1 MGIRAIR
8 GATCLTANNAE
19 EMNEAVAELID
30 QMMIR
35 NRVSSEQVISIFL
48 TGTPDLTCA
57 FPAAGIRIHGLTDV
71 PLMCAQ
77 EMNVVGALERV
88 VRIMAQVETDQE
100 RGEVHHVY
108 LRGAEVL
115 RADLA
120 DESGKSDKFGKSGK
134 SGKDAHGA

>member
-1 MGIRAIR
+1 MAIRAIR

-30 QMMIR
+30 HIMMR
-35 NRVSSEQVISIFL
+35 NEITSAQVISIFL

-57 FPAAGIRIHGLTDV
+57 FPAAGIRTHGLTDV

-77 EMNVVGALERV
+77 EMDVVGALERV
-88 VRIMAQVETDQE
+88 IRIMTHVETELD
-100 RGEVHHVY
+100 RSEVQHVY

-115 RADLA
+115 RADLTEKSAEDA
-120 DESGKSDKFGKSGK
+120 D
-134 SGKDAHGA
+134 GA

>member
-1 MGIRAIR
+1 MEIRAIR

-30 QMMIR
+30 HIMMR
-35 NRVSSEQVISIFL
+35 NEITSAQVISIFL

-77 EMNVVGALERV
+77 EMDVVGALERV
-88 VRIMAQVETDQE
+88 IRIMTHVETELD
-100 RGEVHHVY
+100 RSEVQHVY

-115 RADLA
+115 RADLTEKSAEDA
-120 DESGKSDKFGKSGK
+120 D
-134 SGKDAHGA
+134 GA

>member
-1 MGIRAIR
+1 MAIRAIR
-8 GATCLTANNAE
+8 GATCLSANNVE

-30 QMMIR
+30 QMLNR
-35 NRVSSEQVISIFL
+35 NEVSQDEVISIFL

-77 EMNVVGALERV
+77 EMNVDGALQRV
-88 VRIMAQVETDQE
+88 IRIMAQVETDQS
-100 RGEVHHVY
+100 RSTIQHVY

-115 RADLA
+115 RSDLSKNQA
-120 DESGKSDKFGKSGK
+120 
-134 SGKDAHGA
+134 KDRHDA

>member
-1 MGIRAIR
+1 MAIRAIR
-8 GATCLTANNAE
+8 GATCLSANNVE

-30 QMMIR
+30 QMLNR
-35 NRVSSEQVISIFL
+35 NKISEDAVISIFL

-77 EMNVVGALERV
+77 EMNVDGALERV
-88 VRIMAQVETDQE
+88 VRIMAQVETDQSRSDVE
-100 RGEVHHVY
+100 HVY

-115 RADLA
+115 RADLT
-120 DESGKSDKFGKSGK
+120 KSHDRDS
-134 SGKDAHGA
+134 HGA

>member
-1 MGIRAIR
+1 MAIRAIR

-30 QMMIR
+30 HIMMRNGIR
-35 NRVSSEQVISIFL
+35 SAQVISIFL

-57 FPAAGIRIHGLTDV
+57 FPAAGIRTHGLTDV

-77 EMNVVGALERV
+77 EMDVVGALERV
-88 VRIMAQVETDQE
+88 VRIMTHVETELD
-100 RGEVHHVY
+100 RSEVQHVY

-115 RADLA
+115 RADLTEQSA
-120 DESGKSDKFGKSGK
+120 E
-134 SGKDAHGA
+134 DAGGA

>member
-1 MGIRAIR
+1 MAIRAIR
-8 GATCLTANNAE
+8 GATCLRANNVE

-30 QMMIR
+30 QMLHR
-35 NRVSSEQVISIFL
+35 NVVPPEAVISIFL

-77 EMNVVGALERV
+77 EMNVDGALERV
-88 VRIMAQVETDQE
+88 VRIMAHIDTEQSRSEIQ
-100 RGEVHHVY
+100 HVY

-115 RADLA
+115 RADLTKA
-120 DESGKSDKFGKSGK
+120 QI
-134 SGKDAHGA
+134 KDTHGA

>member
-1 MGIRAIR
+1 M
-8 GATCLTANNAE
+8 
-19 EMNEAVAELID
+19 AELID

-35 NRVSSEQVISIFL
+35 NRVSSAQVISILL

-88 VRIMAQVETDQE
+88 VRIMAEVETDQE
-100 RGEVHHVY
+100 RSEVHHVY

-115 RADLA
+115 RADLF
-120 DESGKSDKFGKSGK
+120 DDSGQSGQSGK
-134 SGKDAHGA
+134 SGKDAQGA

>member
-1 MGIRAIR
+1 MAIRAIR

-30 QMMIR
+30 HIMMRNEIR
-35 NRVSSEQVISIFL
+35 SAQVISIFL

-77 EMNVVGALERV
+77 EMDVVGALERV
-88 VRIMAQVETDQE
+88 IRIMTHVETELD
-100 RGEVHHVY
+100 RSEVQHVY

-115 RADLA
+115 RADLTEKSAEDA
-120 DESGKSDKFGKSGK
+120 D
-134 SGKDAHGA
+134 GA

>member
-1 MGIRAIR
+1 MAIRAIR
-8 GATCLTANNAE
+8 GATCLSANNVE

-30 QMMIR
+30 QMLNR
-35 NRVSSEQVISIFL
+35 NEVSQDAVISIFL

-77 EMNVVGALERV
+77 EMNVEGALQRV
-88 VRIMAQVETDQE
+88 IRIMAQVETDQS
-100 RGEVHHVY
+100 RSTIQHVY

-115 RADLA
+115 RSDLSKNQA
-120 DESGKSDKFGKSGK
+120 
-134 SGKDAHGA
+134 KDRHDA

>member
-1 MGIRAIR
+1 MAIRAIR

-30 QMMIR
+30 HIMMR
-35 NRVSSEQVISIFL
+35 NEITSAQVISIFL

-57 FPAAGIRIHGLTDV
+57 FPAAGIRTHGLTDV

-77 EMNVVGALERV
+77 EMDVVDALERV
-88 VRIMAQVETDQE
+88 IRIMTHVETELD
-100 RGEVHHVY
+100 RSEVQHVY

-115 RADLA
+115 RADLTEKSAEDA
-120 DESGKSDKFGKSGK
+120 D
-134 SGKDAHGA
+134 GA

>member
-1 MGIRAIR
+1 MAVRAFR

-30 QMMIR
+30 HIMMR
-35 NRVSSEQVISIFL
+35 NEITSAQVISIFL

-77 EMNVVGALERV
+77 EMDVVGALERV
-88 VRIMAQVETDQE
+88 IRIMTHVETELD
-100 RGEVHHVY
+100 RSEVQHVY

-115 RADLA
+115 RADLTEKSAEDA
-120 DESGKSDKFGKSGK
+120 D
-134 SGKDAHGA
+134 GA

>member
-1 MGIRAIR
+1 MAIRAIR

-30 QMMIR
+30 HIMMR
-35 NRVSSEQVISIFL
+35 NEITSAQVISIFL

-77 EMNVVGALERV
+77 EMDVVGALERV
-88 VRIMAQVETDQE
+88 IRIMTHVETELD
-100 RGEVHHVY
+100 RSEVQHVY

-115 RADLA
+115 RADLTEKSAEDA
-120 DESGKSDKFGKSGK
+120 DGS
-134 SGKDAHGA
+134 

>member
-1 MGIRAIR
+1 MAVRAIR

-30 QMMIR
+30 HIMMR
-35 NRVSSEQVISIFL
+35 NEITSAQVISIFL

-77 EMNVVGALERV
+77 EMDVVGALERV
-88 VRIMAQVETDQE
+88 IRIMTHVETELD
-100 RGEVHHVY
+100 RSEVQHVY

-115 RADLA
+115 RADLTEKSAEDA
-120 DESGKSDKFGKSGK
+120 D
-134 SGKDAHGA
+134 GA

>member
-1 MGIRAIR
+1 MAIRAIR

-30 QMMIR
+30 HIMMR
-35 NRVSSEQVISIFL
+35 NEITSAQVISIFL

-77 EMNVVGALERV
+77 EMDVVGALERV
-88 VRIMAQVETDQE
+88 IRIMTHVETELD
-100 RGEVHHVY
+100 RSEVQHVY

-115 RADLA
+115 RADLTEKSAEDA
-120 DESGKSDKFGKSGK
+120 D
-134 SGKDAHGA
+134 GA

>member
-1 MGIRAIR
+1 MAVRAIR

-30 QMMIR
+30 HIMMRNGIR
-35 NRVSSEQVISIFL
+35 SAQVISIFL

-57 FPAAGIRIHGLTDV
+57 FPAAGIRTHGLTDV

-77 EMNVVGALERV
+77 EMDVVGALERV
-88 VRIMAQVETDQE
+88 VRIMTHVETELD
-100 RGEVHHVY
+100 RSEVQHVY

-115 RADLA
+115 RADLTEQSA
-120 DESGKSDKFGKSGK
+120 E
-134 SGKDAHGA
+134 DAGGA